1 MKKARYMV
9 VLIALISLMGV
20 MLIGCTGGSKDEN
33 IASESMNG
41 NSADSKTD
49 AAKGSSDVSDNEVS
63 RSYTD
68 YKGHV
73 VDIPTAPQRVI
84 FAGETTGD
92 LLEIGIQPIGVLGVS
107 IKDALYENELTQVE
121 DVGFPINLEKVISLN
136 PDLILIAD
144 TDEKGYESLTKIA
157 PTIMFDTFAS
167 LDERMIELGDIFG
180 KQQEATDWLNIYN
193 AKAEEIWKQLYEKVL
208 KPGETA
214 SVFTY
219 YPGDR
224 LFIMA
229 QAGFPQLLYGKGGMK
244 PTDPIQEVLDAGE
257 GFRQISAEELGK
269 FAGDYIFI
277 LNPIDSEAEKS
288 TEELLASPIWKGL
301 PAVKNGHVYRLDIN
315 KASSDAFTRE
325 YMLNELP
332 KLLGN

>member
-9 VLIALISLMGV
+9 VVIALISLMGV
-20 MLIGCTGGSKDEN
+20 MLLGCTGASKDDN
-33 IASESMNG
+33 IASEPLNG
-41 NSADSKTD
+41 NSADIKTD
-49 AAKGSSDVSDNEVS
+49 AAKESSDVSENEVS

-68 YKGHV
+68 YRGHV

-92 LLEIGIQPIGVLGVS
+92 LLEIGIQPIGALGVS
-107 IKDALYENELTQVE
+107 VKDTLYENELTQVE

-136 PDLILIAD
+136 PDLILVAD
-144 TDEKGYESLTKIA
+144 TDEKGYESLSKIA

-167 LDERMIELGDIFG
+167 LDERMIELGDIFS

-193 AKAEEIWKQLYEKVL
+193 AKAEEIWKQLYDKVL

-229 QAGFPQLLYGKGGMK
+229 QAGLPQLLYGKGGMK
-244 PTDPIQEVLDAGE
+244 PTDPIQEVLDEGE
-257 GFRQISAEELGK
+257 GFRQISAEEIGK

-277 LNPIDSEAEKS
+277 LNPIDQEAKKS
-288 TEELLASPIWKGL
+288 TEEMLASPIWKGL

-315 KASSDAFTRE
+315 KASSDAFTRD
-325 YMLNELP
+325 YMLNELS

>member
-1 MKKARYMV
+1 MKKVRYMV
-9 VLIALISLMGV
+9 GLIALISLIGV
-20 MLIGCTGGSKDEN
+20 MLLGCTGSKDDI
-33 IASESMNG
+33 IASKSMNG
-41 NSADSKTD
+41 NSADSTKD
-49 AAKGSSDVSDNEVS
+49 AAKGISDVSENEVS

-68 YKGHV
+68 YRGHT
-73 VDIPTAPQRVI
+73 VDIPTVPQRVI

-92 LLEIGIQPIGVLGVS
+92 LLEIGIQPIGALGGS
-107 IKDALYENELTQVE
+107 IKDTLYENELTQVE
-121 DVGFPINLEKVISLN
+121 DVGFPINLEKAISLN
-136 PDLILIAD
+136 PDLILVAD
-144 TDEKGYESLTKIA
+144 TDEKAYESLTKIA

-167 LDERMIELGDIFG
+167 LDERMIELGGIFG
-180 KQQEATDWLNIYN
+180 KQQKATDWLNDYN
-193 AKAEEIWKQLYEKVL
+193 AKAEEIWKQLYENVL

-224 LFIMA
+224 LYIMA

-257 GFRQISAEELGK
+257 GFRQISVEELGK
-269 FAGDYIFI
+269 FAGDHIFI
-277 LNPIDSEAEKS
+277 LNPVDSEAGKS
-288 TEELLASPIWKGL
+288 TEELLVSPIWKGL

>member
-1 MKKARYMV
+1 MKKVRYMV
-9 VLIALISLMGV
+9 GLIAVISLMGV
-20 MLIGCTGGSKDEN
+20 MLLGCTGGSKDDN
-33 IASESMNG
+33 IASKSMNG
-41 NSADSKTD
+41 NSADSTTD
-49 AAKGSSDVSDNEVS
+49 AAKGTSDVSENEVS

-68 YKGHV
+68 YRGHV

-92 LLEIGIQPIGVLGVS
+92 LLEIGIQPIGVLGGS
-107 IKDALYENELTQVE
+107 IKDTLYENELTQVE

-136 PDLILIAD
+136 PDLILVAD
-144 TDEKGYESLTKIA
+144 TDEKAYESLTKIA

-193 AKAEEIWKQLYEKVL
+193 AKAEEIWKQLYKKVL

-244 PTDPIQEVLDAGE
+244 PTDPIQEILDAGE
-257 GFRQISAEELGK
+257 GFRQISVEEIGK

-277 LNPIDSEAEKS
+277 LNPVDSEAGKS
-288 TEELLASPIWKGL
+288 TEELLVSPIWKGL
-301 PAVKNGHVYRLDIN
+301 SAVKNGHVYRLDIN